1 MRHIIPDA
9 ITRDVGQG
17 IGLGDVRAGAADD
30 GDELALVVEA
40 EGLLGDGGDGD
51 GIEGPGDGGDGLVE
65 QHRVGGQRHVG
76 LGGVPG
82 VVEAQAAHRL
92 DVGAVERRQQQPH
105 VSDLLGDGV
114 GAPWRPA
121 DYLRLRRLAD
131 VCDARGQDRVA
142 VVGAAVFGEEA
153 DQALGEAEVSVNMD
167 WSRAARWRVC
177 ELFESGVV
185 SN

>member
-1 MRHIIPDA
+1 VRYIIPD
-9 ITRDVGQG
+9 TVTGDVGQG

-51 GIEGPGDGGDGLVE
+51 GIEGAGDGGDGFVE
-65 QHRVGGQRHVG
+65 QDRVGGQRHVG

-105 VSDLLGDGV
+105 VSDLLGDSV
-114 GAPWRPA
+114 CAPWRPV

-167 WSRAARWRVC
+167 RSRVARLERV
-177 ELFESGVV
+177 
-185 SN
+185 